1 MNIAFSCITR
11 KVPWELQGYWD
22 IPDRSFKR
30 IKKIAKTRWRLSTF
44 LLAFEL
50 MLVDLVAI
58 TDTPKTEIKIY
69 GTAPVS
75 RKIIAFLKKTKS
87 LYAFLKN

>member
-30 IKKIAKTRWRLSTF
+30 IMKKEKTRWRLSTF
-44 LLAFEL
+44 LFAFEL
-50 MLVDLVAI
+50 MLVDLVAK
-58 TDTPKTEIKIY
+58 TDTLKTEIKTY
-69 GTAPVS
+69 GAPTCPS
-75 RKIIAFLKKTKS
+75 FT
-87 LYAFLKN
+87 